1 MTSNTFNT
9 QLELIE
15 YNLRLLENKHVD
27 LNDKNTLDTLLPYF
41 VKQVSNTEILFF
53 NKNGEVIIDFL
64 NDFLY
69 IEGFNEMIDKDF
81 YRKPKNF
88 EYIFIEFKITEDIIY
103 FYDKKLSKKDIA
115 KYIQKVRDFLNL
127 LSK

>member
-41 VKQVSNTEILFF
+41 VKQVSSTEILFF

>member
-1 MTSNTFNT
+1 MTKNTFST

-41 VKQVSNTEILFF
+41 VKQVSSTEILFF